1 MSVLPHKTWRLSF
14 KSGQSAADNGLL
26 CHSWHQ
32 FRFRLAESLGA
43 STGALRRPR
52 HHIFCSRLKAS
63 VHDAASLLSQLKIS
77 SAAFSR
83 SETAQSCGRRCV
95 KGQKTLQPHQ
105 NVYFV
110 LLSVSFRRICVSL
123 AEREG
128 AEHSE
133 LDRQDASTPY
143 PSTGDTCVTERLSAA
158 FPGLSK
164 LRQLYAFLSW
174 FWATFDAHNRRKA
187 TWQLYEANHIS
198 F

>member
-1 MSVLPHKTWRLSF
+1 MTPELRVAKVLPIMDCSAIHGISF
-14 KSGQSAADNGLL
+14 GFVLLRAWEQARGLYGG
-26 CHSWHQ
+26 HDITFSVQ
-32 FRFRLAESLGA
+32 
-43 STGALRRPR
+43 AL
-52 HHIFCSRLKAS
+52 RLKAS

-110 LLSVSFRRICVSL
+110 LLSVSFRRICASL

-174 FWATFDAHNRRKA
+174 F
-187 TWQLYEANHIS
+187 
-198 F
+198 